1 MNFFVSN
8 FISIVAAGTAAAI
21 ILNSFFKNSVFV
33 KVGIVWL
40 INLLFLMFTIG
51 VKYKFFDGNT
61 PVNILITIVNI
72 AFSVMCFYY
81 GSIKVVRP
89 LAKAVEQLNELANGN
104 LRVDVDTQCVNPKVD
119 LGQLVCATQK
129 IKENLATVVGEIE
142 GNVEKLASSSQQ
154 LSSVS
159 QKLSEDALSEASSVE
174 EVSSSME
181 EMAANI
187 QQNTENAQRTDKISS
202 KVSQGV
208 KEVGSASRESLVS
221 IRNIA
226 EKINIINDIAFQ
238 TNILALNAAVEA
250 ARAGEHGKG
259 FAVVAAEVRKLAER
273 SKIAADEIVSLASK
287 SVDVTEGSAK
297 LLDTLI
303 PDIEET
309 ARLVQEITSASMEQS
324 SGADQVNS
332 AIQQLNQFVQQNA
345 ETSQQMAASSEELKS
360 FADRLKE
367 TIRYFNLYN

>member
-1 MNFFVSN
+1 M
-8 FISIVAAGTAAAI
+8 
-21 ILNSFFKNSVFV
+21 
-33 KVGIVWL
+33 
-40 INLLFLMFTIG
+40 
-51 VKYKFFDGNT
+51 
-61 PVNILITIVNI
+61 
-72 AFSVMCFYY
+72 
-81 GSIKVVRP
+81 
-89 LAKAVEQLNELANGN
+89 
-104 LRVDVDTQCVNPKVD
+104 
-119 LGQLVCATQK
+119 
-129 IKENLATVVGEIE
+129 ATVVGEIE
-142 GNVEKLASSSQQ
+142 GYVEKLASSSQQ
-154 LSSVS
+154 LSTVS
-159 QKLSEDALSEASSVE
+159 QKLSENALSEASSVE

-202 KVSQGV
+202 KVSRGV

-238 TNILALNAAVEA
+238 TNNILTLNAAVEA

-309 ARLVQEITSASMEQS
+309 ARLVKEITSASM
-324 SGADQVNS
+324 
-332 AIQQLNQFVQQNA
+332 
-345 ETSQQMAASSEELKS
+345 
-360 FADRLKE
+360 
-367 TIRYFNLYN
+367 